1 MEGFT
6 LIDGIVAV
14 IIVVSAI
21 LAYSRGLVRETLA
34 IGGWVLAAV
43 VAYFFAADVQPLMG
57 EIPILGEFLGD
68 SFELSMIAA
77 FAAVFAVTLVVVSI
91 FTPLF
96 AGAVQRSAL
105 GGVDQGLGFLFGV
118 LRGVLLVVVA
128 LVVYDR
134 LIIADPVPMIDD
146 SRTAKLF
153 AEISDN
159 VDDAIPED
167 APGWL
172 VQRYEEF
179 MAGGGTG
186 SEGFIQPPETT
197 PDATPETAPET
208 GEGETATDEAPAS
221 E

>member
-6 LIDGIVAV
+6 LVDGIVAV

-34 IGGWVLAAV
+34 IGGWVLAAI

-57 EIPILGEFLGD
+57 EIPVLGEFLGD

-77 FAAVFAVTLVVVSI
+77 FAAVFALTLVVVSI

-105 GGVDQGLGFLFGV
+105 GGIDQGLGFLFGV

-146 SRTAKLF
+146 SRTAQLF
-153 AEISDN
+153 AEISDS
-159 VDDAIPED
+159 VDEAIPED

-172 VQRYEEF
+172 VARYEEF
-179 MAGGGTG
+179 MSGGD
-186 SEGFIQPPETT
+186 GFPEPPAETPQP
-197 PDATPETAPET
+197 APEADT
-208 GEGETATDEAPAS
+208 DTAESEAAAS

>member
-6 LIDGIVAV
+6 LVDGIVAV
-14 IIVVSAI
+14 IIVISAI

-57 EIPILGEFLGD
+57 EIPVLGDFLGD

-134 LIIADPVPMIDD
+134 LLVTDPVPMIDD
-146 SRTAKLF
+146 SRTSKLF

-159 VDDAIPED
+159 VDEAIPED

-179 MAGGGTG
+179 MSGGGG
-186 SEGFIQPPETT
+186 VPEPPQ
-197 PDATPETAPET
+197 TAPDTALEAVPEAET
-208 GEGETATDEAPAS
+208 GEVPAS